1 MPVLA
6 AIPDESTRPPPE
18 GDTVF
23 IPPKNPSRLARR
35 RSEKT
40 LPDRG
45 ILGRVLAV
53 GLSGLVAFGSVL
65 APVPAF
71 AADTAGLTIY
81 KSVSKPTVAPG
92 ETFNWVIEVGCSVH
106 TEECINAELVDAIPP
121 EFDINGPISITPE
134 PSPASQIQISVNP
147 ATPPAVYNPSGPGQT
162 VSIDFNIPLVQPI
175 TEVGLNNQ
183 IRTITIP
190 VRVRNDLP
198 YTTTPIDVRNT
209 ADITADNATPQND
222 FADVTVAVDLHVA
235 TTAHKSFSPTTV
247 LGVVGSPTTVTVGG
261 TNTSN
266 SPVDVFTIQD
276 PAGVVGDSGIFAA
289 TLRVNSL
296 DNVVW
301 PTNAELAVV
310 SVWDAATSNW
320 VSEPP
325 VAAPGPLSLPASVD
339 PVDIRGVRVEFTSS
353 TPAMLTGE
361 TAGFDL
367 GTTVRAAG
375 SGAQPNTS
383 SSFVSVLGETA
394 TAIDTKN
401 LTLQPASSSIAA
413 TKVIAPDVLA
423 SKPYEAQD
431 LTESTVTL
439 TARNSGSVPLN
450 SMTISEPTDPSELG
464 TINPLANPLAPAH
477 PGGGLTFQAFGT
489 TTWPTGATAASIT
502 YYYADGSTSIDST
515 TTVNTLP
522 APEPPPERVTGFAV
536 TFTGSSMPTN
546 AQATLAFTVK
556 TNPDQLETRVDLH
569 NEIAVN
575 GTTTLGTPVSTTA
588 EDEAIVYG
596 ERLDITTQKSLTR
609 TELLAIPGQQ
619 TTATLTTSVRP
630 YPLSS
635 RAATEI
641 IQYDPPAGETDLDPW
656 YAFFNPTSLSVTSVP
671 GGATLTVQYR
681 DSGGLW
687 HDIPGL
693 VALAPGGPYTLPIPS
708 AQGDAAYGIRLVW
721 SSTSGFV
728 PGSNL
733 VSNIDYQ
740 LRPTLRGT
748 SDPLPDDVDTTGLLN
763 CSSATGSISGSGS
776 PDASATLTGPC
787 PHVNLRAVDSDPG
800 PGGSGAIPVYKQF
813 RGTNGTNVNNT
824 EKNFITTRSS
834 DRTGVRLGWST
845 GGRTG
850 ITEMTIT
857 DAAVTGGNVS
867 VATYQKGMYD
877 AFDLVR
883 INAITE
889 TIDPLLPYDRIAVEL
904 YSLSA
909 GDWVSARAT
918 CTRAAPCTSF
928 QALELSD
935 VQRADTIGVRF
946 IYTEREG
953 RTTPAQPPGAGV
965 AVSTGTDRGI
975 NLVYEIRD
983 TLRSDPTFPVVNGP
997 LYNAPLN
1004 DIHSVVRNDVH
1015 ASALTADGTL
1025 TANTADTIQLQDG
1038 ELHLDARK
1046 RWTGG
1051 PLPILESGNPAPTS
1065 RVTIETINQ
1074 TASPSTVSEMT
1085 IVEPNPD
1092 FASETPFEHFD
1103 LTRFHSITRPTGAT
1117 SVLIEVRNAA
1127 NAVIASASSTD
1138 EAGINAARTTALGW
1152 SAATL
1157 APATSVLVKYEG
1169 RMGLN
1174 ASVEVQM
1181 DLALRTHTRT
1191 SVVPVTATTVINGT
1205 KGTISDLRF
1214 NPASTPENPTFIRA
1228 ALSDNDRDN
1237 IQLLASSIGV
1247 TSGKSFGTASQPEHI
1262 RTPISLALTGTPSGT
1277 QRVQTLTLLDDRA
1290 TFWNAFDFVNK
1301 GTITLPVFS
1310 PDVAASSSRLQ
1321 VEACTGAVFN
1331 AATIEADPTT
1341 TCEDLGG
1348 SWTTGPWLTQAQLN
1362 AGTFLPG
1369 GVLPGNVQGLRV
1381 TVKRLDD
1388 SQWENPHAPVI
1399 TINLS
1404 VQRREN
1410 LRSGGPVPSDYE
1422 ENDPAPGESV
1432 RGRTTNGVTASV
1444 LGVWG
1449 STAEH
1454 SSLATYLQT
1463 HQTTSVQVEKLPL
1476 GLRQPGNVIPYTLS
1490 IRNTGE
1496 LPIVNPVITD
1506 RLPTDGVGA
1515 MLVFS
1520 PDDPTTYLFQVIG
1533 GSIPSGATPVPSGVF
1548 TGTTPGV
1555 VTIDVTMDAEAHGPT
1570 EIEFSFPA
1578 GTVIGVDQTV
1588 IVSVPL
1594 RFRPGLTAGTQVN
1607 NTFEI
1612 VGDRLFDACT
1622 APPGKTATTTSGGFG
1637 CTTGTIVSPD
1647 HAPSLRAFIANRAET
1662 TSGID
1667 YPGYSDPNSQF
1678 TGADAADCRA
1688 AQDADGFSRPP
1699 CAPLTIPGQN
1709 STWRLTVQNTGTT
1722 MIEKLVVATRLPTNG
1737 DHTIVSSLMRDSR
1750 WIAAFN
1756 GEIADQFGPGAT
1768 VTTYYTTAA
1777 APCGAVLQTPT
1788 NSVACGSDPAT
1799 GWAVLPGGGLADPSI
1814 VTGLQFIVDFAPGNL
1829 FAPASI
1835 VTVDIGTTTIAS
1847 VGVLTGSEGSD
1858 PLAANSLSVAGI
1870 TQPGS
1875 GDITRISALDYSR
1888 AILGLATGSVTIE
1901 KEITGPAAGF
1911 IPGYGTNPGT
1921 TTFTG
1926 QLQCTSLGEVF
1937 TRPFQFTLS
1946 GGVITPAQ
1954 VQIDNLP
1961 GGAECEATET
1971 AASAQTDYT
1980 STTVIVDPLAD
1991 PAALPNVV
1999 LTNDYQL
2006 TQFEIRKVVTAPVD
2020 TVIPVD
2026 FRFEVTCS
2034 FLGQS
2039 ITLDPGDAAFGLDEN
2054 GVKVISGIPVNSIC
2068 AVQETNNR
2076 GAGLT
2081 VVSGGTVAPG
2091 SVLEEPLTS
2100 TVTITGL
2107 RPQPATGPN
2116 VNWAQFENRYDSP
2129 GVVLIEKAFEGG
2141 AAAQFG
2147 SDPALAKDFDIHVV
2161 CTLAGTVQYDGT
2173 ITLNAANGWSE
2184 PVPDPVSPGAECVFT
2199 EPDLNGADAVVFS
2212 PADPGPPV
2220 DTETGVITVPVLAQA
2235 VTVTATNW
2243 FLTGAIQV
2251 TKEWVG
2257 DPGAIAKFGT
2267 DPALTYEFTLV
2278 CERDGVEVLLPS
2290 GNTRTVDSTAPIA
2303 TYTGIASGAEC
2314 QLTET
2319 ESNGAFTWTVVD
2331 INGDPVADGEFTIVV
2346 DPTVLSDDQAQPPL
2360 FVENEFQFAEVS
2372 VAKTIDLYRPGSS
2385 ATGPFEVELVCTLD
2399 GRPIDAAEPAVQTIL
2414 DLQTVTWTELAAG
2427 ADCIITETD
2436 RGGSLATGYRI
2447 TDTSG
2452 ALTARTT
2459 GDSIQLAPLRLTG
2472 DAANH
2477 AEFINSYA
2485 LPHTGGTDSAWLA
2498 APVAALFI
2506 LFGIGGLVYAGM
2518 RPRRTGRHAVGLAA
2532 H

>member
-1 MPVLA
+1 M
-6 AIPDESTRPPPE
+6 
-18 GDTVF
+18 
-23 IPPKNPSRLARR
+23 
-35 RSEKT
+35 
-40 LPDRG
+40 
-45 ILGRVLAV
+45 
-53 GLSGLVAFGSVL
+53 AFGSVI

-71 AADTAGLTIY
+71 AADTAGLTIQ
-81 KSVSKPTVAPG
+81 KSVSKSSVVPG
-92 ETFNWVIEVGCSVH
+92 ETFNWVIEVGCSVL

-121 EFDINGPISITPE
+121 EFDIDGPISVTPA
-134 PSPASQIQISVNP
+134 PSPASQIQIGVSP
-147 ATPPAVYNPSGPGQT
+147 ASPPAVYNPSGPGQT
-162 VSIDFNIPLVQPI
+162 VSIDFNIPLAQPI
-175 TEVGLNNQ
+175 TAVGLNNQ

-190 VRVRNDLP
+190 VKVRSDLP

-209 ADITADNATPQND
+209 ADISADNATPQTA

-276 PAGVVGDSGIFAA
+276 PAGVVGDSGIFAT
-289 TLRVNSL
+289 TLRVDAL

-310 SVWDAATSNW
+310 SVWSAATSAW

-325 VAAPGPLSLPASVD
+325 VAAPGPLSLPSSVAAA
-339 PVDIRGVRVEFTSS
+339 DIRGVRIEFSSS

-375 SGAQPNTS
+375 SGPRSNTS
-383 SSFVSVLGETA
+383 SSFVSVLGASATA
-394 TAIDTKN
+394 TDTKN
-401 LTLQPASSSIAA
+401 LTLQAASSSIAA
-413 TKVIAPDVLA
+413 TKVIAPDRLA
-423 SKPYEAQD
+423 SLPFGAQD
-431 LTESTVTL
+431 LTEATVTL

-450 SMTISEPTDPSELG
+450 SMTISEPTVPSELG
-464 TINPLANPLAPAH
+464 ATNPFAPAH

-489 TTWPTGATAASIT
+489 TIWPTGATAASIT
-502 YYYADGSTSIDST
+502 YYYADGSTSTDST

-522 APEPPPERVTGFAV
+522 APELAERVTGFAV
-536 TFTGSSMPTN
+536 TFTGASMLTG
-546 AQATLAFTVK
+546 AQAALAFTVK
-556 TNPDQLETRVDLH
+556 TNPLQAEPRIDLH
-569 NEIAVN
+569 NEIGVN
-575 GTTTLGTPVSTTA
+575 GTTTLGTPVSTSA
-588 EDEAIVYG
+588 EDDAVVYG

-619 TTATLTTSVRP
+619 TTATLTTSIRP
-630 YPLSS
+630 YPESS
-635 RAATEI
+635 QAATEI
-641 IQYDPPAGETDLDPW
+641 VQYDPPAGETGLNPW
-656 YAFFNPTSLSVTSVP
+656 YTYFNPTSLSVTSVP
-671 GGATLTVQYR
+671 GAATLTVQYR
-681 DSGGLW
+681 DSVGDW

-693 VALAPGGPYTLPIPS
+693 VGITAPGSPHTIPIPS
-708 AQGDAAYGIRLVW
+708 AQGDAAYGIRVVW
-721 SSTSGFV
+721 NSTSGFV
-728 PGSNL
+728 PGSTL
-733 VSNIDYQ
+733 MSNIDYQ
-740 LRPTLRGT
+740 LRSTLRGT
-748 SDPLPDDVDTTGLLN
+748 SDPLPNVDLNNTLLN
-763 CSSATGSISGSGS
+763 CSSATGSISGSGL
-776 PDASATLTGPC
+776 PDASASLTTPC
-787 PHVNLRAVDSDPG
+787 PHVNLRAVESDPG
-800 PGGSGAIPVYKQF
+800 PGGSGGIPVDKQF

-824 EKNFITTRSS
+824 QKELTTTRSS
-834 DRTGVRLGWST
+834 ERTGVRLGWST

-883 INAITE
+883 INAINN
-889 TIDPLLPYDRIAVEL
+889 TIDPLLPYDRVAVEL
-904 YSLSA
+904 FSLSA
-909 GDWVSARAT
+909 GAWVSARAT
-918 CTRAAPCTSF
+918 CTQAAPCTSF
-928 QALELSD
+928 TALDLS
-935 VQRADTIGVRF
+935 VAQRADTIGVRF
-946 IYTEREG
+946 IYTERPG

-965 AVSTGTDRGI
+965 AVSTGADRGI

-1004 DIHSVVRNDVH
+1004 GVHSIVRNDVH
-1015 ASALTADGTL
+1015 ASALTADGIL
-1025 TANTADTIQLQDG
+1025 TANTADTIQLQDAN
-1038 ELHLDARK
+1038 LALDARK

-1051 PLPILESGNPAPTS
+1051 PLPILESGDTPPTS
-1065 RVTIETINQ
+1065 RVTLETINQ
-1074 TASPSTVSEMT
+1074 TPASTISEIT
-1085 IVEPNPD
+1085 ILDPNPD

-1103 LTRFHSITRPTGAT
+1103 LTRFHSITRPAGST
-1117 SVLIEVRNAA
+1117 SVLIEVRNAS
-1127 NAVIASASSTD
+1127 NVVIATASGSGD
-1138 EAGINAARTTALGW
+1138 AGINTARNTALGW
-1152 SAATL
+1152 SSATL
-1157 APATSVLVKYEG
+1157 ADATSVFVRYEG
-1169 RMGLN
+1169 RMAIN

-1191 SVVPVTATTVINGT
+1191 SGVPVTATTVDNGT
-1205 KGTISDLRF
+1205 KGTIADWRFDPDSD
-1214 NPASTPENPTFIRA
+1214 PDDPEFVREP
-1228 ALSDNDRDN
+1228 LSDNDRAS
-1237 IQLLASSIGV
+1237 IQLLASSISV

-1262 RTPISLALTGTPSGT
+1262 RTPISLALTGTPNGT
-1277 QRVQTLTLLDDRA
+1277 QRVATLTLLDDRA
-1290 TFWNAFDFVNK
+1290 TFWNAFDFVSK

-1310 PDVAASSSRLQ
+1310 PDVSASASRLR

-1348 SWTTGPWLTQAQLN
+1348 SWTVGPWLTQAQLT

-1369 GVLPGNVQGLRV
+1369 VLPADVQGLRV
-1381 TVKRLDD
+1381 TVKRADD

-1399 TINLS
+1399 TINLN

-1410 LRSGGPVPSDYE
+1410 LRSGGPVPSDYN

-1444 LGVWG
+1444 VGIWG

-1463 HQTTSVQVEKLPL
+1463 HQTTGVQVEKLPL

-1520 PDDPTTYLFQVIG
+1520 PDEPTNYQFQVTG
-1533 GSIPSGATPVPSGVF
+1533 GSIPSGATAVPTGVF

-1555 VTIDVTMDAEAHGPT
+1555 VTIDVTTDAHGPT

-1612 VGDRLFDACT
+1612 VGDRLFDSCT
-1622 APPGKTATTTSGGFG
+1622 APTGKTATTTSAGFG

-1647 HAPSLRAFIANRAET
+1647 HAPALRAIIKNRAET
-1662 TSGID
+1662 TPGID

-1699 CAPLTIPGQN
+1699 CAPLTIPGQD

-1722 MIEKLVVATRLPTNG
+1722 MIERLVVATRLPTNG

-1750 WIAAFN
+1750 WTAAFN
-1756 GEIADQFGPGAT
+1756 GLIADQFGPGAT
-1768 VTTYYTTAA
+1768 VTTYYTTAT

-1788 NSVACGSDPAT
+1788 DAAACGSDPAT
-1799 GWAVLPGGGLADPSI
+1799 GWAVLPGGGLPDSSI
-1814 VTGLQFIVDFAPGNL
+1814 VTGLQFVVDFAPGNL

-1835 VTVDIGTTTIAS
+1835 VTVDIGTTTVAS
-1847 VGVLTGSEGSD
+1847 VSVLTGSEGSD
-1858 PLAANSLSVAGI
+1858 PLAVNSLSVSGI

-1875 GDITRISALDYSR
+1875 GGITRISALDYSR
-1888 AILGLATGSVTIE
+1888 AILSLATGSVTIE

-1921 TTFTG
+1921 TTFVG
-1926 QLQCTSLGEVF
+1926 ALECTSLGEVF
-1937 TRPFQFTLS
+1937 TRAFQFTLT

-1961 GGAECEATET
+1961 GGAECTATET
-1971 AASAQTDYT
+1971 AASAQTEYT

-2006 TQFEIRKVVTAPVD
+2006 TQFEIRKVATAPVG
-2020 TVIPVD
+2020 TIIPVD

-2034 FLGQS
+2034 FLGQP
-2039 ITLDPGDAAFGLDEN
+2039 ITLAVSDAAFGLDEN

-2091 SVLEEPLTS
+2091 SVSENQATS

-2107 RPQPATGPN
+2107 RPQPPTGPN
-2116 VNWAQFENRYDSP
+2116 VNWAEFENRYDSP
-2129 GVVLIEKAFEGG
+2129 GVVLIEKAFAGG
-2141 AAAQFG
+2141 AAPQFG
-2147 SDPALAKDFDIHVV
+2147 SDPVLAKDFDIDVV

-2184 PVPDPVSPGAECVFT
+2184 PIPDPVSPGAECVFT

-2212 PADPGPPV
+2212 PADPGPPI
-2220 DTETGVITVPVLAQA
+2220 DTETGVIIVPALAQI

-2267 DPALTYEFTLV
+2267 DPALSYEFTLV
-2278 CERDGVEVLLPS
+2278 CERDGLEVLLPG

-2303 TYTGIASGAEC
+2303 TYTGIASGADC

-2346 DPTVLSDDQAQPPL
+2346 DPTVLVDDQAQSPL
-2360 FVENEFQFAEVS
+2360 FVENEFQFADVS

-2399 GRPIDAAEPAVQTIL
+2399 GRPIDAAEPAVQTIV

-2436 RGGSLATGYRI
+2436 TGGALATGYRI

-2485 LPHTGGTDSAWLA
+2485 LPSTGGTDSAWLA

-2506 LFGIGGLVYAGM
+2506 LFGIGGLVYASM
-2518 RPRRTGRHAVGLAA
+2518 RPRRTGRHALGLAA